1 MKSIPAI
8 AVAFVLITSMYVY
21 YDKDVKVV
29 INYELDGKEMFGVY
43 LFGTDKIRDDVL
55 SIFRSGDFTVLKL
68 DFNKAIVKF
77 EAQDFGSYRFFK
89 GVKLAYPV
97 NMTIFLSKT
106 VSLNLTSDEIPQAY
120 IFE

>member
-1 MKSIPAI
+1 MKSIPVI

>member
-1 MKSIPAI
+1 MKSLPAI

>member
-1 MKSIPAI
+1 MKSLPAI

-89 GVKLAYPV
+89 GVKLAHPV